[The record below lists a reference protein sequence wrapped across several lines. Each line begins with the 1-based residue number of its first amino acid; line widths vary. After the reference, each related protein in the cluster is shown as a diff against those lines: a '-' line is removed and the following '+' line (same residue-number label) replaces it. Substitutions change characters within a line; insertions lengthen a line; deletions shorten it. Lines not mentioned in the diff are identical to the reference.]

1 MELKK
6 ILGEKYREDMTL
18 EEIEKALAD
27 INMVSDEDYQ
37 KMKKAS
43 DTNAREASDWKKKYQ
58 GTLSQ
63 AELDKEK
70 AETDMQ
76 AILDEN
82 KNLKR
87 SMAISDATANYVTL
101 GYDAK
106 AAKKAAEALVDGD
119 TATLFKVQA
128 DFNEM
133 QKKAMTAKILENTQR
148 PEGGAT
154 DPAKTMTREQLSKLS
169 IAEQAKFAKENP
181 DEYREIYGMK
191 E

>member
-6 ILGEKYREDMTL
+6 ILGDKYHEGMTL

-27 INMVSDEDYQ
+27 ISMVSEADYQ
-37 KMKKAS
+37 KVKKAS
-43 DTNAREASDWKKKYQ
+43 DANAKEASEWKKKYQ

-70 AETDMQ
+70 ADTDMQ

-87 SMAISDATANYVTL
+87 SMAISDAAANYVTL

-106 AAKKAAEALVDGD
+106 SAKKAAEALVDGD
-119 TATLFKVQA
+119 TETLFKVQA
-128 DFNEM
+128 DFNEK
-133 QKKAMTAKILENTQR
+133 QKKAMTAKILEETRR
-148 PEGGAT
+148 PEGGAE
-154 DPAKTMTREQLSKLS
+154 DPAKKMTREELVKMS

-181 DEYREIYGMK
+181 DEYKEIYGMK